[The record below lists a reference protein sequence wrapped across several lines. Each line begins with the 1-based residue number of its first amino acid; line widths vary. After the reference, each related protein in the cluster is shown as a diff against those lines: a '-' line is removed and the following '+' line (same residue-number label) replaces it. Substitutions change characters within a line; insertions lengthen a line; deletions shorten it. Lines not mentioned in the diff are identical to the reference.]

1 MSDINSFES
10 ILNIDLDTVRPPKP
24 IPPGNYLA
32 TITGLPEHTH
42 LGPKDMP
49 CLVWPIK
56 LLQLVDIDSHLHM
69 DLAEAL
75 NGRSLS
81 DMKFNITKWIPQDN
95 LYQLKI
101 FLRDHLGI
109 EAKNVREAIS
119 ETPNKQVMVTLTHQP
134 GRGNDGRV
142 FTQVTA
148 TAHA

>member
-10 ILNIDLDTVRPPKP
+10 ILNTDLDTVRPPKP

-42 LGPKDMP
+42 MGDKEVP
-49 CLVWPIK
+49 CLIWPIK
-56 LLQLVDIDSHLHM
+56 LLQLVDTDYGLQQ
-69 DLAEAL
+69 DLTEAL
-75 NGRSLS
+75 NGRNLS
-81 DMKFNITKWIPQDN
+81 DMKLNITKWIPQDN

-119 ETPNKQVMVTLTHQP
+119 ETPNKQVMVTLAHRP
-134 GRGNDGRV
+134 GRGDDGRV